1 MYPRKKKKKKKKK
14 CCFVWGSVALMIF
27 IFRLYRPKSVWS
39 NEVFWF
45 FDMLKY
51 IYSESSFNTQY
62 IDVMLKC

>member
-1 MYPRKKKKKKKKK
+1 ML
-14 CCFVWGSVALMIF
+14 GSVALMMF

>member
-1 MYPRKKKKKKKKK
+1 MRWILTVNEFECYNVPEKKKKKKKK
-14 CCFVWGSVALMIF
+14 
-27 IFRLYRPKSVWS
+27 
-39 NEVFWF
+39 VFWF